1 MENDGNCSNPAL
13 LNLADLFR
21 KTTQNPISL
30 KLGCR
35 QFSFGDF
42 FLEFICKKYEENG
55 KLKFIIKI

>member
-42 FLEFICKKYEENG
+42 FLEFICKKMKKTGN
-55 KLKFIIKI
+55 